1 MQVQIFKDKIMTNQI
16 HIAAQYLATAGI
28 NFLDKK
34 PDDSHTNLGFNAEK
48 GSLETWPLNDN
59 GYKIALDYQNFS
71 LSWLRNEEQLEV
83 IFLDG
88 KTHKEIITWIQHV
101 TEVLER
107 NTPYSYA
114 LHYELPY
121 EKITA
126 DFTFKKPAQEEL
138 TRLVKLRTI
147 AQNSLEAIVKEL
159 NLDTTIRVWPH
170 HFDTGG
176 FIALDK
182 PEDVSVG
189 FGMAIPDTLVADF
202 YLYTSGYKGHNGI
215 STEAF
220 EKLPLG
226 SWKNEGFKGAVNPM
240 KHVDVDKAIAF
251 FKETI
256 LTYKAL

>member
-1 MQVQIFKDKIMTNQI
+1 MTNQI

-34 PDDSHTNLGFNAEK
+34 ADDSHTNLGFNTEK

-59 GYKIALDYQNFS
+59 GYRIALDYQNFS
-71 LSWLRNEEQLEV
+71 LSWLRNEEQLGV

-88 KTHKEIITWIQHV
+88 KTHKEIVTWIQHV

-107 NTPYSYA
+107 NATYTYA
-114 LHYELPY
+114 LHYDLPY

-138 TRLVKLRTI
+138 NSLVKLRTI
-147 AQNSLEAIVKEL
+147 AQNSLEAVVKEL
-159 NLDTTIRVWPH
+159 NLDTTIRIWPH
-170 HFDTGG
+170 HFDSGG
-176 FIALDK
+176 FITLDK
-182 PEDVSVG
+182 PENVSVG
-189 FGMAIPDTLVADF
+189 FGMAIPDTLVDDF
-202 YLYTSGYKGHNGI
+202 YLYTSGYSGHDGI
-215 STEAF
+215 STEEF
-220 EKLPLG
+220 KKLSLG
-226 SWKNEGFKGAVNPM
+226 NWKNEGFKGAINPM
-240 KHVDVDKAIAF
+240 KDLDEQKAGAF